1 MPLNGSLNLLTEI
14 SISLMVVFTNLSN
27 SSSWCSSINK
37 HFNLWHRQSGKGLL
51 YLTELSSFN
60 GNPLE
65 FWGFMRSFEN
75 SIEKNTRNECE
86 RLTFLLQYCTW
97 AAKNAIRS
105 CVTMDPAGARI
116 SNCIQESGQ
125 RPRIHNISK
134 FVSEKA
140 RAAKNPVFGSAL
152 NSDQDKR

>member
-14 SISLMVVFTNLSN
+14 SISLMEVFSNLSN

-51 YLTELSSFN
+51 NLTELSSFN

-65 FWGFMRSFEN
+65 FWGYMRSFEN

-105 CVTMDPAGARI
+105 CVTMDSAGARI
-116 SNCIQESGQ
+116 SNCKETVKGSF
-125 RPRIHNISK
+125 RPPLQNCHCSCKHVRYS
-134 FVSEKA
+134 V
-140 RAAKNPVFGSAL
+140 VQLL
-152 NSDQDKR
+152 NLTIRED